1 MKVHLFNKQGWKI
14 MKIQTPLQYAGA
26 RLNDE
31 NMEQWNS
38 LGVGEKLFY
47 KYVLENDTTL
57 SSVLLGIFTAY
68 VQFSDF
74 GNDGSIFICR
84 LYI

>member
-1 MKVHLFNKQGWKI
+1 

-68 VQFSDF
+68 VVNLISNLVTLEMTDLFLF
-74 GNDGSIFICR
+74 VA
-84 LYI
+84 YISKIIIHSK